1 MSSSRSVSSLADRSA
16 FLSWYRRNR
25 ERSRQLF
32 ALISDDAYYATPISL
47 RHPIVFYDGHLPA
60 FSFNTL
66 EKKALGQP
74 SVDARLERLFAR
86 GIDPEETSSHG
97 APDTWPSRETVRA
110 FVEEADRRVVDA
122 LEREDLDRPG
132 HPLLDGA
139 EAVFAIL
146 EHEAMHQETLLY
158 MWHRLPHTAK
168 RKPADYAFHGDGR

>member
-1 MSSSRSVSSLADRSA
+1 MMADYTATSSGIDRSA
-16 FLSWYRRNR
+16 IVSWYRRNR
-25 ERSRQLF
+25 DRSRALF
-32 ALISDDAYYATPISL
+32 DLLAADAYYDRPIGQ

-66 EKKALGQP
+66 VKKALGQP

-132 HPLLDGA
+132 H
-139 EAVFAIL
+139 
-146 EHEAMHQETLLY
+146 
-158 MWHRLPHTAK
+158 
-168 RKPADYAFHGDGR
+168 